1 MDWLQAVDYWHW
13 WVLGVVLIV
22 LEILSPAAFFLWL
35 GISAGVVGLVV
46 LFNPGMFWTQQWL
59 LFAVLGVA
67 SIVLWRVYLRR
78 HPTKTASPLLNRR
91 GHQYVGRLFVLDDP
105 VVNGQGKIHVD
116 DSTWKISGADLPAGS
131 RVEVVGVDGVVL
143 QVRKAD

>member
-116 DSTWKISGADLPAGS
+116 DSTWKISGAFFSPN
-131 RVEVVGVDGVVL
+131 
-143 QVRKAD
+143 